1 MFVLICTDSN
11 NMHDSISAC
20 GVGCKACTRKDA
32 SSECT
37 ECNDGFRR
45 KATADKDCDR
55 KSYFLNVSIKGA
67 VYRREFLHVPTHVTY
82 SQLFPFSKKS
92 SSLCGYLEIEGD

>member
-1 MFVLICTDSN
+1 MLICSPKIVLEICNFMFVLICTDFN

-55 KSYFLNVSIKGA
+55 KSYFLRCQYQRG
-67 VYRREFLHVPTHVTY
+67 
-82 SQLFPFSKKS
+82 
-92 SSLCGYLEIEGD
+92 SL